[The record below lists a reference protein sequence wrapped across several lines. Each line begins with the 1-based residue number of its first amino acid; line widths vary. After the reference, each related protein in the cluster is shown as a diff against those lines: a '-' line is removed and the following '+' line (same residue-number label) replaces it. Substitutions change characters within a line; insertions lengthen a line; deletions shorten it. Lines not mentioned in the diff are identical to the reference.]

1 LASAVTAI
9 DVLAFALRAT
19 YSAAGCSTQGD
30 WDEEFVWVEES
41 M

>member
-1 LASAVTAI
+1 LASAITTI

-19 YSAAGCSTQGD
+19 YSAAGCSAQGA
-30 WDEEFVWVEES
+30 WDEEHVWVEES